1 MASLH
6 TGVPPKHRI
15 GVWDFIRSHPE
26 LGIASIKELLLIGH
40 EETLIRL
47 SKSGLAH
54 LGWRY
59 AYMECFFYQVQ
70 NQRSHKRMLKRE
82 RGMKRYLIE
91 IEEQIERDKEADKQ
105 MDRDRKTYRLYLEA
119 QKGLNLNP

>member
-26 LGIASIKELLLIGH
+26 LGIASIEELILIGH
-40 EETLIRL
+40 GETLIRL

-59 AYMECFFYQVQ
+59 AYMECFFYQIE
-70 NQRSHKRMLKRE
+70 NQRCYRRL
-82 RGMKRYLIE
+82 MKRLKESKKNLADEAEANRRIN
-91 IEEQIERDKEADKQ
+91 EE
-105 MDRDRKTYRLYLEA
+105 RKTYRLHLKA
-119 QKGLNLNP
+119 QKGLN